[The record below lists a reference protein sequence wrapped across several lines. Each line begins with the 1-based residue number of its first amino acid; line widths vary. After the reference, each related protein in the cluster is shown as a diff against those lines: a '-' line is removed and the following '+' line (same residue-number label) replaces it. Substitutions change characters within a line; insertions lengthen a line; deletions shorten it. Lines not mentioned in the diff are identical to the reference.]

1 MIAGFRVEVGKQFL
15 TLGPGMTAKV
25 KDELND
31 DGTVY
36 AGNSE
41 TTQAK
46 VLELL
51 GTYPRGS
58 VVVVHNVTLTL
69 SLELSDVT
77 E

>member
-1 MIAGFRVEVGKQFL
+1 MYSILIKKS
-15 TLGPGMTAKV
+15 AKAY
-25 KDELND
+25 EYALND

-58 VVVVHNVTLTL
+58 VVVVHNVTLSL